1 MREVTMPFER
11 NQLLQAIEPAVRT
24 QFAGKLQIV
33 ELMRGELLYTQGD
46 QVERVYFPLSGL
58 VGIRAETADGDAVES
73 SIVGREGAI
82 GAFEACGSRKF
93 LAEALVQTPGHAA
106 RMPAAAYRDLFDAAP
121 SLRTAVHR
129 YVEQLMSETRQFV
142 VCNSLHAVEAR
153 LARILLEALGKA
165 ALDHTLPL
173 THQALARMLGAQRTT
188 VALIVSRLQRDEVLS
203 GGRGVIKIEN
213 EAALEALSCSCRQA
227 LIFARREI
235 HTAPAPSC
243 EEVIAA

>member
-1 MREVTMPFER
+1 MPFER
-11 NQLLQAIEPAVRT
+11 NQLLRAIEPSVRT
-24 QFAGKLQIV
+24 QFAGKLQTV
-33 ELMRGELLYTQGD
+33 ELKRGELLYSQGD
-46 QVERVYFPLSGL
+46 KVERVYFPLSGL
-58 VGIRAETADGDAVES
+58 VGIRAETADGEAVES

-93 LAEALVQTPGHAA
+93 LAEALVQIPGHAA
-106 RMPAAAYRDLFDAAP
+106 RLSASVYRELFDAAP

-129 YVEQLMSETRQFV
+129 YVEQLIGETRQFV
-142 VCNSLHAVEAR
+142 VCNSLHPVEAR

-188 VALIVSRLQRDEVLS
+188 VALIMAKLQRDGVLS
-203 GGRGVIKIEN
+203 GRRGIVKIEK
-213 EAALEALSCSCRQA
+213 EAALEALACSCRQS
-227 LIFARREI
+227 LQFARKEI
-235 HTAPAPSC
+235 HAAPQPSC